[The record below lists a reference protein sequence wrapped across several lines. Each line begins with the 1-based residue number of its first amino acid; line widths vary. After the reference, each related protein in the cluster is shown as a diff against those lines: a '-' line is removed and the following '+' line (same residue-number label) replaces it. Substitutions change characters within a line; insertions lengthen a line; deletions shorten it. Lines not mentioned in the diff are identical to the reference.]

1 MEAQTFLGIFLGV
14 FMGSLTQTVLGKSL
28 QALRGM
34 KMGKSWHFFSGT
46 FLHLVRGT
54 CFSTLTG
61 IWKKRIMKLDN
72 IDIYYDYDTLDILF
86 YQITKFIK
94 VPMACVFRLQ
104 IL

>member
-1 MEAQTFLGIFLGV
+1 MQTSFGMEAQTFLGIFLGV

-61 IWKKRIMKLDN
+61 IWKKRNKRIMKLDN
-72 IDIYYDYDTLDILF
+72 IDIM
-86 YQITKFIK
+86 ITTH
-94 VPMACVFRLQ
+94 
-104 IL
+104 

>member
-72 IDIYYDYDTLDILF
+72 IDIM
-86 YQITKFIK
+86 ITTH
-94 VPMACVFRLQ
+94 
-104 IL
+104 